1 LHYGASFIGSG
12 TSILLSGNNTLDGTV
27 TVQGNLQLGS
37 DISTPVLTLNGTLEV
52 LVNGHFNWLGGT
64 LSGVGTNVT
73 GTIFVESDE
82 FDPGRMLMDGLNT
95 LTLKNCEVVNNG
107 FLSWSNNGT
116 VFMGYGAAILNYS
129 YFNIFGDGALS
140 PLASGTAGY
149 GSADL
154 YNFNDSILG
163 KVSGAFNSATVI
175 FVPIHDSS
183 SVIIYDG
190 NIHFNGGGQIGGW
203 AVGGQGNIELSGGN
217 FIVKNSSFNGHS
229 DSFIMDGSAT
239 INIPSKETLK
249 VNGNFQQRSGTIFGN
264 GAMNVAQS
272 GQFTWS
278 GGTLAITNPT
288 AVVIGQD
295 GTMNISGAGNHKIIK
310 SGGIKNSGTINWTN
324 DNSLGGVDAWDN
336 VVFDNA
342 GHFNIQC
349 DSYLN
354 DASLIVRPVFTNE
367 TTGVISKTGNANTT
381 SIGFNLVNAGQIIAQ
396 MGTLEFL
403 SYNDFAGIQ
412 ETMILNG
419 GGLKFD
425 IATAIHA
432 QVLGSGQLTG
442 AHGLTFSGG
451 EMDAF
456 SLSISGDVSNDET
469 VVVGDAPGTIT
480 FNNIYTQTA
489 NGKMVIPIRGTN
501 AATMEFGQV
510 IASGLNQV
518 NLAGTLE
525 ADITEGY
532 APLVGAT
539 FPFLTSFQ
547 RNGTFNNVI
556 LPPGIKLNYTS
567 GGATL
572 VVTGAVPV
580 QVLSP
585 TVVNGQ
591 FQFGFNT
598 ISGRSYTVQ
607 YKDDLTAAS
616 WTFLTNFTGTGSY
629 WQVLPLSPLVAHRF
643 FRVSNP

>member
-1 LHYGASFIGSG
+1 MNKLTIRAR
-12 TSILLSGNNTLDGTV
+12 ILLSGNNTLDGTV

-37 DISTPVLTLNGTLEV
+37 DTSTPVLALNGYLEI
-52 LVNGHFNWLGGT
+52 LANAHFNWLGGT
-64 LSGVGTNVT
+64 LSGARTDVT
-73 GTIFVESDE
+73 GTIHVNAN
-82 FDPGRMLMDGLNT
+82 GVNTGMMLMNGNT
-95 LTLKNCEVVNNG
+95 LTLKNCIVENDG
-107 FLSWSNNGT
+107 FLVWSNNAT
-116 VFMGYGAAILNYS
+116 VYMGYNAQIANYY
-129 YFNIFGDGALS
+129 YFQIYGDGTLS
-140 PLASGTAGY
+140 PLTSGTAGY
-149 GSADL
+149 GLAEL
-154 YNFNDSILG
+154 LNYGRLE
-163 KVSGAFNSATVI
+163 KRAGAFNSATVF
-175 FVPIHDSS
+175 FVPIHDTHDVDNIS
-183 SVIIYDG
+183 DAG
-190 NIHFNGGGQIGGW
+190 NIHFNGGGQIGYW
-203 AVGGQGNIELSGGN
+203 ALLGQGNIELSGGD
-217 FIVKNSSFNGHS
+217 FIVKQSTFSGS
-229 DSFIMDGSAT
+229 DYPSASFIMSGSAT
-239 INIPSKETLK
+239 INIPSNETLK
-249 VNGNFQQRSGTIFGN
+249 VQGNFQQRSGTIFGN
-264 GAMNVAQS
+264 GAMNVAS
-272 GQFTWS
+272 LGQFTWS
-278 GGTLAITNPT
+278 GGILAITNPT
-288 AVVIGQD
+288 AVVIDQYR
-295 GTMNISGAGNHKIIK
+295 TMNISGAGIHKIIK
-310 SGGIKNSGTINWTN
+310 SGGIMNRGTINWTN
-324 DNSLGGVDAWDN
+324 DNSTGGVDAWDN

-342 GHFNIQC
+342 GKFNIQC

-354 DASLIVRPVFTNE
+354 DASLTVRPVFTNE

-403 SYNDFAGIQ
+403 SYNDFTGIQ

-432 QVLGSGQLTG
+432 NISGSGQLTG

-469 VVVGDAPGTIT
+469 VVVGDAPGKIT
-480 FNNIYTQTA
+480 FNNTYTQTA
-489 NGKMVIPIRGTN
+489 NGKMVVPIRGTN
-501 AATMEFGQV
+501 AATMDFGQV

-532 APLVGAT
+532 APPVGAT